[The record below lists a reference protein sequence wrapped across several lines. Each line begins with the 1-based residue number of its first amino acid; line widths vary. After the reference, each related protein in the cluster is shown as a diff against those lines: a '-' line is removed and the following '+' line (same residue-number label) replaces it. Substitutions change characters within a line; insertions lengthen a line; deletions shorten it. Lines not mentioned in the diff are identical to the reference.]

1 MEVVEMQ
8 ANILVYDVGSTYTK
22 AAAFALKDRRF
33 TFLGRGQSPTTLH
46 DVMEGA
52 RRAEAAIQAQGVQFA
67 AEMKRYSSCSAAG
80 GLRMVAVGYMPRVT
94 AKAAKEVAMT
104 AGARVMQVVSAEEPL
119 SFRREVLM
127 EINPDIILLSGGTDG
142 GDEGCALENAEMICE
157 LHGKATVIVA
167 CNKYAQRAVAE
178 LFDKAGVAYVRV
190 PNIMPTIHELNIKPA
205 REAIHEQFIRQI
217 TRARGLVEFRAG
229 LSDQAVVP
237 TPGAVLLASE
247 LLAKG
252 TYEQEGAGSLILVD
266 IGGATT
272 DIHSALPELE
282 KLSIE
287 ERGLII
293 NNEKQFSYRTVEGN
307 LGLRVSAT
315 GIPEAVGPNAVIR
328 AMDGDYGVT
337 PDEALR
343 FAQHLEDH
351 PDYIPADEREKSL
364 ERAMAT
370 CAINTALRRHAGHYA
385 DTADPV
391 MGIMAGTAIGRDL
404 RRVERVL
411 CVGGIFVHSDKQA
424 AEEMVL
430 RCFEDPGISLLP
442 QEKPQIV
449 QYRDYI
455 LYAMGVL
462 GKYYP
467 DAAFSFLKEYTG
479 S

>member
-80 GLRMVAVGYMPRVT
+80 GLRMVALGYMPRVT

-178 LFDKAGVAYVRV
+178 LFDKAGVGYVRV

-442 QEKPQIV
+442 QEKPRIV
-449 QYRDYI
+449 QDRDYI

>member
-80 GLRMVAVGYMPRVT
+80 GLRMVALGYMPRVT

-205 REAIHEQFIRQI
+205 RKAIHEQFIRQI

-442 QEKPQIV
+442 QEKPRIV
-449 QYRDYI
+449 QDRDYI